1 MNITP
6 VVELSTSEAISAIQI
21 FDHLHSAREIKRS
34 LPMWDNEVKTMPC
47 LTPVIVKMLPNGR
60 LTVTVGK

>member
-6 VVELSTSEAISAIQI
+6 VVELTTSEAIEIVQG
-21 FDHLHSAREIKRS
+21 FDHLRTAREIKRM
-34 LPMWDNEVKTMPC
+34 LPMWDNEIKVMPC
-47 LTPVIVKMLPNGR
+47 LTPVTVKMLPNGR

>member
-6 VVELSTSEAISAIQI
+6 VVELSTSDVIDIVQG
-21 FDHLHSAREIKRS
+21 FDHLRTAREIRRM
-34 LPMWDNEVKTMPC
+34 LPMWDNEVKVMPC
-47 LTPVIVKMLPNGR
+47 LTPVTVKMLPNGR